1 MKLYNMNPVEKF
13 IGPKK
18 IFAVEVTPDVSFLG
32 TKVLKVHYEG
42 GGHEFV
48 TETVLD
54 LIVTSTPSDFTS
66 VRDIS
71 FKEAKKKMFPL
82 LGAYI
87 ATLGEPVPE
96 GDTSR
101 QVLITKLVE
110 IVAEYSIKE
119 RDIDPLFDS
128 ISSTV
133 QKIYTDTG
141 ETIGENYNRIINYFL
156 TGDLSTYIP
165 GTNPL
170 SEVTFLEIKKSLEKV
185 AEADAAKKN
194 N

>member
-1 MKLYNMNPVEKF
+1 MSPTEKF

-18 IFAVEVTPDVSFLG
+18 IFAVEITGDVSFIG

-42 GGHEFV
+42 GGHEFL
-48 TETVLD
+48 TETALG
-54 LIVTSTPSDFTS
+54 LISSDAPSDFTS
-66 VRDIS
+66 VRNLV

-87 ATLGEPVPE
+87 ATLGEDVPE
-96 GDTSR
+96 GDTTR
-101 QVLITKLVE
+101 QTLVTNLFE
-110 IVAEYSIKE
+110 VVAEYSIKQ
-119 RDIDPLFDS
+119 RDIDPLFND
-128 ISSTV
+128 ISAIIA
-133 QKIYTDTG
+133 KIYSDTG

-165 GTNPL
+165 GTDPL
-170 SEVTFLEIKKSLEKV
+170 SETTFLEIKKSLEKV
-185 AEADAAKKN
+185 AEADAAQKN